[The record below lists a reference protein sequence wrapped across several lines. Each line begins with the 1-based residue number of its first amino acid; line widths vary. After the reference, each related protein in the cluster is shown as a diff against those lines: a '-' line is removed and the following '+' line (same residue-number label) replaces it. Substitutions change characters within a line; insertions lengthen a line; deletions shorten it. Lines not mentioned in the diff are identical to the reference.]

1 MKRNTIGLNPLD
13 AVIPPMLKTKLPEPV
28 KETAVVFKA
37 PQRQVRQQITFQLPA
52 NTIERLR
59 DAAYWLRRSMNEVVQ
74 EALSKE
80 LSALVKK
87 KLGGFLSA
95 SRRGWHRGV
104 KLPGSA
110 H

>member
-13 AVIPPMLKTKLPEPV
+13 AVIPPMLKSKLPEPV
-28 KETAVVFKA
+28 KEIVLLKA
-37 PQRQVRQQITFQLPA
+37 PQRQARQQITFQLPA

-80 LSALVKK
+80 LSALGKK
-87 KLGGFLSA
+87 ETGGIPKREQARLA
-95 SRRGWHRGV
+95 
-104 KLPGSA
+104 PGRKVTR
-110 H
+110 

>member
-13 AVIPPMLKTKLPEPV
+13 AVIPPMLKNKPLESV
-28 KETAVVFKA
+28 KEPAVVFKA

-80 LSALVKK
+80 LSALGKK
-87 KLGGFLSA
+87 ETGGIPKREQTRLA
-95 SRRGWHRGV
+95 
-104 KLPGSA
+104 PGRKVTR
-110 H
+110 

>member
-1 MKRNTIGLNPLD
+1 MKRNTIGVNPLD

-28 KETAVVFKA
+28 KETVKLKA
-37 PQRQVRQQITFQLPA
+37 PQRQVRQQITFQLPS

-80 LSALVKK
+80 LSALGKK
-87 KLGGFLSA
+87 ETGGIPKREQARLA
-95 SRRGWHRGV
+95 
-104 KLPGSA
+104 PGRKVTM
-110 H
+110 